1 MSNYRE
7 VGPES
12 AADGVGLF
20 KNGEIPDAEDL
31 DKALESAH
39 RESRKVPKRRM
50 DIDRAY
56 KERLSKATN
65 QINSACMPNGL
76 AATFPNNNLQL
87 MVQAGAKGKVCNFE
101 FYK

>member
-1 MSNYRE
+1 MHHIEVYFSLQSEFGVSPDSSNNFI
-7 VGPES
+7 S
-12 AADGVGLF
+12 IL
-20 KNGEIPDAEDL
+20 
-31 DKALESAH
+31 
-39 RESRKVPKRRM
+39 
-50 DIDRAY
+50 DRAY

-76 AATFPNNNLQL
+76 VATFPNNNLQL